1 MAFLLTSCMQH
12 FPGLAFRITDCLKIQ
27 LFSLNKK
34 EKPTVHMHL
43 WQDRVWYGMNIDTLQ
58 DPNEVIQHIPQTL
71 LMLNVHVFISN
82 SPHKH
87 ALLIKKNQTRLFA
100 ITKLTSHCFWSL
112 FQC

>member
-1 MAFLLTSCMQH
+1 
-12 FPGLAFRITDCLKIQ
+12 
-27 LFSLNKK
+27 
-34 EKPTVHMHL
+34 MHL

-87 ALLIKKNQTRLFA
+87 ALLIKKKSN
-100 ITKLTSHCFWSL
+100 
-112 FQC
+112 